1 MDDPVAYSD
10 IIQKKKQLQANAR
23 AMFEKG
29 DYDNVVNASQ
39 YLQFVITDADDEAME
54 QFGYRVDAVNRSQ
67 RRYDSIFL
75 LAYILGSGLL
85 AFEYVRQKLRHD
97 QSQEANQA

>member
-1 MDDPVAYSD
+1 MDDPVAYSA
-10 IIQKKKQLQANAR
+10 IIQQKKQLQADAR

-29 DYDNVVNASQ
+29 DYDNVVSASQ
-39 YLQFVITDADDEAME
+39 YLQLLMRDTDDEAME

-85 AFEYVRQKLRHD
+85 AFDYVRKKLRHD
-97 QSQEANQA
+97 QSQEI